1 MQGVWHWAK
10 GSLFPG
16 QGVRQRSPAWEG
28 GREGRRRDWGRAP
41 QTKAPTGP
49 RRRLSATSVA
59 TLTSAGPSLGSSVA
73 ARRPRPDPARCAP
86 LLEAW
91 AGRGGRPPGC
101 PGPWAR
107 VRERVL
113 GGAAQQ
119 LQRASP
125 ARAPPVRMAPPIQ
138 LRPPCGSAQA
148 PPPEK
153 LSTTQTPRPISLIPP
168 HHTTPTPHGSAQVP
182 PPEEPTTTQTPLPM
196 STPALHPLNL
206 ALTPIFAPIH
216 SAPSPTLLSY
226 IPRPI
231 FFNHAPPTLHGSAHS
246 PAS

>member
-28 GREGRRRDWGRAP
+28 GRGGGA
-41 QTKAPTGP
+41 TG
-49 RRRLSATSVA
+49 
-59 TLTSAGPSLGSSVA
+59 A
-73 ARRPRPDPARCAP
+73 ARRRQRLRQVPAGVSPPPLWRHSPRPAPAWDPRWLPAARARTLHAAP
-86 LLEAW
+86 
-91 AGRGGRPPGC
+91 RSSR
-101 PGPWAR
+101 PGPGAAGVLLGVP
-107 VRERVL
+107 VRGPGSASACW

-125 ARAPPVRMAPPIQ
+125 ARAPPVRMAPPTQ
-138 LRPPCGSAQA
+138 LRPPYGSAQA

-182 PPEEPTTTQTPLPM
+182 PPEELTTTQTPLPM